1 MKRQRQRMS
10 PARATR
16 KLESIQAALGVSTD
30 AELVRLVEQGNLRDA
45 YVLWQQLENKRESLM
60 LADDWQPTR
69 ELGKARTNLGHLRRF
84 IQDASPSVHP
94 AS

>member
-1 MKRQRQRMS
+1 
-10 PARATR
+10 
-16 KLESIQAALGVSTD
+16 
-30 AELVRLVEQGNLRDA
+30 
-45 YVLWQQLENKRESLM
+45 M